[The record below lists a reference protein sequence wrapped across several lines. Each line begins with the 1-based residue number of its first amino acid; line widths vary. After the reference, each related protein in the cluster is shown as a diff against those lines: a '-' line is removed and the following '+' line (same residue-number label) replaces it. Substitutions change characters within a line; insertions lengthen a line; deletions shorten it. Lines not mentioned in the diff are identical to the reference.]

1 MPIFYFKKN
10 QMSLKKDI
18 FLALSFRCSKVSI
31 FLLLVFLVCF
41 FSGCVAKFK
50 PSQVNKFEPDGY
62 YESVPSLGG
71 KGYFVK
77 KIAPEVYFFS
87 TGVYNN
93 LFIVTR
99 EGVVI
104 TDPMKGKGKLLKKAI
119 SEVTT
124 QPVKFMIYSHSHIDH
139 IGDAYLFEGNGVQIV
154 AQIETGKALKKYK
167 DKNRPIPH
175 INFGTNYSLSVGG
188 ISIELIYPGEG
199 HGKGNTIIYIPSRKI
214 MMYVDAVTPK
224 SVPFKNFAYTIDI
237 VSQIKGIE
245 KALKLD
251 FDIYVAGHLNR
262 PGTREEMQEVLAYYY
277 ASRKASIK
285 AIKRVSFVDVRKKSK
300 TKDVEHLF
308 GEYLD
313 TVAEECYK
321 ILKPE
326 WKKRLMG
333 FEAFSKG
340 HCDIWISYHR
350 TQKAP

>member
-1 MPIFYFKKN
+1 
-10 QMSLKKDI
+10 MSLKKDI
-18 FLALSFRCSKVSI
+18 FLALSFRCSKVAR

-41 FSGCVAKFK
+41 FSGCVAKTK
-50 PSQVNKFEPDGY
+50 PSQVSKFEPDGY
-62 YESVPSLGG
+62 YESVPSLGK
-71 KGYFVK
+71 KGYLVK

-93 LFIVTR
+93 LFIVTP

-119 SEVTT
+119 SEVTS

-154 AQIETGKALKKYK
+154 AQVETGKALKKYK

-175 INFGTNYSLSVGG
+175 VNFGTNYSLSVGG

-214 MMYVDAVTPK
+214 MMCVDAVTPK

-237 VSQIKGIE
+237 VSQINGIE
-245 KALKLD
+245 KALRLD
-251 FDIYVAGHLNR
+251 FDIYIAGHLNR

-300 TKDVEHLF
+300 TKYVEHLF

-313 TVAEECYK
+313 TVAEECYQ

-333 FEAFSKG
+333 FEAFAKG

>member
-1 MPIFYFKKN
+1 MNLKTNIFSVKF
-10 QMSLKKDI
+10 SLLQGPK
-18 FLALSFRCSKVSI
+18 
-31 FLLLVFLVCF
+31 LLIICVFSVF
-41 FSGCVAKFK
+41 FSGCAT
-50 PSQVNKFEPDGY
+50 KFEPSQISQLKSDGY
-62 YESVPSLGG
+62 YESVPFLGK

-93 LFIVTR
+93 LFIVTP

-119 SEVTT
+119 SEVTS

-139 IGDAYLFEGNGVQIV
+139 IGDAYLFKGNGVQIV
-154 AQIETGKALKKYK
+154 AQVETGKALKKYK

-175 INFGTNYSLSVGG
+175 INFGTNYSLLVGG

-199 HGKGNTIIYIPSRKI
+199 HSKGNSIIYIPSRKI

-300 TKDVEHLF
+300 TKDIEHLF

-313 TVAEECYK
+313 AVAEECYQ

-333 FEAFSKG
+333 FEAFAKG
-340 HCDIWISYHR
+340 HCDIWVSYHR

>member
-1 MPIFYFKKN
+1 MGK
-10 QMSLKKDI
+10 
-18 FLALSFRCSKVSI
+18 
-31 FLLLVFLVCF
+31 
-41 FSGCVAKFK
+41 
-50 PSQVNKFEPDGY
+50 
-62 YESVPSLGG
+62 

-77 KIAPEVYFFS
+77 KLAPDVYFFS

-93 LFIVTR
+93 LFIVTP

-119 SEVTT
+119 SEVTS

-139 IGDAYLFEGNGVQIV
+139 IGDAYLFKGNGVQIV
-154 AQIETGKALKKYK
+154 AQVETGKALKKYE

-175 INFGTNYSLSVGG
+175 INFGTNYSLLVGG

-199 HGKGNTIIYIPSRKI
+199 HGKGNTIIYIPTRKI

-277 ASRKASIK
+277 ASRKASIE
-285 AIKRVSFVDVRKKSK
+285 AIKRVSFFDVRKKSK
-300 TKDVEHLF
+300 TKDIEHLF

-313 TVAEECYK
+313 TVAEECYQ

-333 FEAFSKG
+333 FEAFAKG
-340 HCDIWISYHR
+340 HCDIWVSYHR

>member
-1 MPIFYFKKN
+1 M
-10 QMSLKKDI
+10 
-18 FLALSFRCSKVSI
+18 
-31 FLLLVFLVCF
+31 
-41 FSGCVAKFK
+41 
-50 PSQVNKFEPDGY
+50 
-62 YESVPSLGG
+62 
-71 KGYFVK
+71 
-77 KIAPEVYFFS
+77 
-87 TGVYNN
+87 
-93 LFIVTR
+93 
-99 EGVVI
+99 VI

-119 SEVTT
+119 SEVTS
-124 QPVKFMIYSHSHIDH
+124 QPVKFMIYSHAHIDH
-139 IGDAYLFEGNGVQIV
+139 IGDAYLFKGNGVQIV
-154 AQIETGKALKKYK
+154 AQVETGKSLKKYK

-175 INFGTNYSLSVGG
+175 INFGTNYSLLVGG

-199 HGKGNTIIYIPSRKI
+199 HGKGNTIIYIPTRKI

-262 PGTREEMQEVLAYYY
+262 PGTREEIREVLAYYY

-300 TKDVEHLF
+300 TKDIEHLF

-313 TVAEECYK
+313 TVAEECYQ

-333 FEAFSKG
+333 FEAFAKG
-340 HCDIWISYHR
+340 HCDIWVSYHR

>member
-1 MPIFYFKKN
+1 
-10 QMSLKKDI
+10 MSLKKDI
-18 FLALSFRCSKVSI
+18 FLALSFRCSKVAS

-41 FSGCVAKFK
+41 FSGCAAKFK
-50 PSQVNKFEPDGY
+50 PSPVSKLEPDGY
-62 YESVPSLGG
+62 YESVPSLGK

-77 KIAPEVYFFS
+77 KLAPEVYFFS

-93 LFIVTR
+93 LFIVTP

-104 TDPMKGKGKLLKKAI
+104 TDPIKGKGKLLKKAI
-119 SEVTT
+119 SEVTS

-154 AQIETGKALKKYK
+154 AQVETGKALKKYK

-300 TKDVEHLF
+300 TKDVEPLF

-313 TVAEECYK
+313 TVAKECYQ

-333 FEAFSKG
+333 FEAFAKG